1 MNKSKINQKLDLGTS
16 LIIIGLIIMMI
27 AIPIEG
33 LKMASIVSITMPGGA
48 GASIDGIKPISATT
62 LFVGF
67 MTTCTGLFIK
77 YKNRN

>member
-1 MNKSKINQKLDLGTS
+1 MGTS
-16 LIIIGLIIMMI
+16 LIIIGLIIMTL

-33 LKMASIVSITMPGGA
+33 LTIASISITMPGGA
-48 GASIDGIKPISATT
+48 GASIDGIKPISAIT